1 MKEYNEQEEIR
12 LLVALRAEAERYS
25 GISEHRMAGCTAFS
39 LLGGITACAC
49 GNLIALKLP
58 ELSVAA
64 LLQTPGCRSLQP
76 FGQMAS
82 PHWLAFTV
90 TSPAFEALD
99 QLFEEAVAFA
109 HESQQTHN
117 G

>member
-1 MKEYNEQEEIR
+1 MKESNEQEDIR
-12 LLVALRAEAERYS
+12 LLVALRAEAGKYN
-25 GISEHRMAGCTAFS
+25 GISERRMSGCTTFALHGS
-39 LLGGITACAC
+39 IAACVC

-64 LLQTPGCRSLQP
+64 LLQTPGCRSFQP
-76 FGQMAS
+76 FGQLAS

-99 QLFEEAVAFA
+99 QLFEEAVAFVQ
-109 HESQQTHN
+109 ESSD